1 MTKTKRLLA
10 VHVNL
15 SITSSR
21 GLIYLSEG
29 IVMAVGFDS
38 VKALDDLW
46 EYHRQEKLNPLMHD
60 LLITSSALKA
70 ANVYDVTFVTKLW
83 DDEYDACKEELLMNG
98 VKQTVEIAD
107 RSKYDI

>member
-1 MTKTKRLLA
+1 
-10 VHVNL
+10 
-15 SITSSR
+15 
-21 GLIYLSEG
+21 
-29 IVMAVGFDS
+29 MAVGFDS

-98 VKQTVEIAD
+98 VQQTVEIAD